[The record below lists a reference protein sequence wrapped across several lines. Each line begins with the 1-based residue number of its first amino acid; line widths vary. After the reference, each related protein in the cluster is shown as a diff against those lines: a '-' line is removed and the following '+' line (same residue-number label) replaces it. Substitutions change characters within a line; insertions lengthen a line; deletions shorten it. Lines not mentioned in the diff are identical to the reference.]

1 MLLPRSIVQRI
12 AKGVLPANTSIQKD
26 AILALTK
33 SATVFISHLADS
45 ANEQTD
51 RKTIQSQD
59 VIKALYEIEFDQVMQ
74 LGVTGSDGK
83 RGGRLERE
91 VESWEG
97 NVRGKR
103 AGYREK
109 VKARQSTGTNG
120 DTTIGTLDDDA
131 EAVEGEQEHQNKRL
145 RIDDEGNER
154 EGSATGEISKST
166 QNLKLGASG
175 DRRTQEQDEDD
186 FGEDDVQDDDSD
198 EQDEDE
204 EDEEQE
210 QNEGNIADDSL
221 DLGDADP
228 QRRKG
233 TLAPDGRVEVDN
245 SDDDSD

>member
-1 MLLPRSIVQRI
+1 
-12 AKGVLPANTSIQKD
+12 
-26 AILALTK
+26 
-33 SATVFISHLADS
+33 
-45 ANEQTD
+45 
-51 RKTIQSQD
+51 
-59 VIKALYEIEFDQVMQ
+59 MQ
-74 LGVTGSDGK
+74 LGVMGKDGK

-120 DTTIGTLDDDA
+120 DTTFGTVDDDG
-131 EAVEGEQEHQNKRL
+131 EGEEEEEPEHDNKRL
-145 RIDDEGNER
+145 RIDDEGQER

-166 QNLKLGASG
+166 QKLKLGVNG
-175 DRRTQEQDEDD
+175 NRRIQEQDEDD
-186 FGEDDVQDDDSD
+186 DVEDDIQDDEDSD

-204 EDEEQE
+204 EDEGQDQDEA
-210 QNEGNIADDSL
+210 QNAEHTLETDDS
-221 DLGDADP
+221 DSH
-228 QRRKG
+228 RRKG